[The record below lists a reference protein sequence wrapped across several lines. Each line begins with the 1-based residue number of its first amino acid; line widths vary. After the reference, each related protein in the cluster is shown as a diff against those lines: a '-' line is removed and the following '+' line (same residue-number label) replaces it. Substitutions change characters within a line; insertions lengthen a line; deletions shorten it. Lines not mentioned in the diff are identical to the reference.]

1 MTQFDDALEDDGIDV
16 AQHANPARQG
26 GVGAVGQRGGDA
38 GAPLPGVAGA
48 GGGLIAEGHDQNR
61 VDDRL
66 DLGLADP
73 GGLDDRR
80 RQVAELPLGLEA
92 LQLMKGQLCVHGPS
106 VSQGA
111 CPGHK
116 GI

>member
-1 MTQFDDALEDDGIDV
+1 MRSKTHRIDV
-16 AQHANPARQG
+16 AQNADPARER
-26 GVGAVGQRGGDA
+26 GVGAVGQRGGNA
-38 GAPLPGVAGA
+38 GAPLPGVAGV
-48 GGGLIAEGHDQNR
+48 GGGLSAEGHGQNR

-92 LQLMKGQLCVHGPS
+92 LQLMKGQLCIHGPS
-106 VSQGA
+106 VSEG
-111 CPGHK
+111 G
-116 GI
+116 